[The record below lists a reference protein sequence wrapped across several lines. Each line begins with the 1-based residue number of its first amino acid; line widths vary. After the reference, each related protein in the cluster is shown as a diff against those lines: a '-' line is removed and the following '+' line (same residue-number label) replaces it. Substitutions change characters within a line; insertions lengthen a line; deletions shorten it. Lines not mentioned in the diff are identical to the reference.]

1 MVRGRKRDISAPLT
15 RSLILQRDYRA
26 RKAKYISDLETRYQK
41 LEADN
46 LRLSKEVK
54 DLKYQLRQKIR
65 RKETLFAS
73 LTTETDTEKSRA
85 LNKVIFSLSSAAA
98 SIKSF
103 QSLTRSDDYDAQA
116 PGESSL
122 IDWERGRPS
131 PSTTPISNFYA
142 YSDHT
147 GLSTNDIRPLQLYS
161 PVSNPSPPP
170 SLPTLSPRNNLPESW
185 TPEFMAQNYSSDT
198 NPVDGS
204 TSRARHM
211 RPQSAVSDQY
221 EQSNAYLSSQGR
233 SDPSVELSSS
243 TQPGTIT
250 HSQSFFEHELSTA
263 SFRNDRSSNRP
274 VSSYDRLHHNSTGQL
289 IPSKLN
295 EPSLPQD
302 IRSMAPYSYER
313 TLSQSL
319 RNFV

>member
-1 MVRGRKRDISAPLT
+1 MVRGRKRDVSAPLT

-54 DLKYQLRQKIR
+54 DLKYQLRQKLD

-73 LTTETDTEKSRA
+73 LTTEAETEKTRA

-116 PGESSL
+116 PGESSF

-131 PSTTPISNFYA
+131 PS
-142 YSDHT
+142 SDHT

-161 PVSNPSPPP
+161 PVSNPSPPS
-170 SLPTLSPRNNLPESW
+170 SLPTSSPRNNLPESW
-185 TPEFMAQNYSSDT
+185 NPEFMAQNYSSDT

-221 EQSNAYLSSQGR
+221 EQSNVYLPSQGR

-250 HSQSFFEHELSTA
+250 YSQSFFEHELSTA

-274 VSSYDRLHHNSTGQL
+274 VSSYDRLHHNSTDQL
-289 IPSKLN
+289 IPFKLN

>member
-1 MVRGRKRDISAPLT
+1 MVRGRKRDVSAPLT

-54 DLKYQLRQKIR
+54 DLKYQLRQKLD

-73 LTTETDTEKSRA
+73 LTTEADTEKTRA

-116 PGESSL
+116 PSL

-131 PSTTPISNFYA
+131 PSTTPISNFSA

-147 GLSTNDIRPLQLYS
+147 GLSTDDMRPLQLYS

-170 SLPTLSPRNNLPESW
+170 YLPTSSPRNNLPESW
-185 TPEFMAQNYSSDT
+185 NSEFMAQNYSSDT
-198 NPVDGS
+198 NPVNGS

-221 EQSNAYLSSQGR
+221 EQSNTLRWNSPRRPNPEQSHILKVSLSMNVLQLHSEMTDPPIVQYPRMIAY
-233 SDPSVELSSS
+233 
-243 TQPGTIT
+243 IT
-250 HSQSFFEHELSTA
+250 T
-263 SFRNDRSSNRP
+263 
-274 VSSYDRLHHNSTGQL
+274 
-289 IPSKLN
+289 
-295 EPSLPQD
+295 PQ
-302 IRSMAPYSYER
+302 A
-313 TLSQSL
+313 
-319 RNFV
+319 N